1 MSQNP
6 YLTRPGFGLRYS
18 RAKAA
23 LEIFGQDEFSRPYS
37 RAFDNCFEMFDG
49 DAVVWAL
56 MHDATAN
63 NNDELAEGIRR
74 MGKDVWSQWLEVY
87 EQRGIFAPRHEQLGL
102 FAQMNTP
109 YNKPKSPTMS

>member
-6 YLTRPGFGLRYS
+6 YLTRPGFGLRFN

-23 LEIFGQDEFSRPYS
+23 LESFGQDEFSRPYS

-56 MHDATAN
+56 MHDAIAHN
-63 NNDELAEGIRR
+63 NGDLAEGIRR
-74 MGKDVWSQWLEVY
+74 MGKDVWPQWLELY
-87 EQRGIFAPRHEQLGL
+87 EQRGKHAPRHEQLSFL
-102 FAQMNTP
+102 RTIAQG
-109 YNKPKSPTMS
+109 KPKSPTMS